1 MTGRRMAL
9 SWPIEQCRARMSAGE
24 ARLFVQAGG
33 RWTAFAF
40 IGAPGRAGGNRMF
53 GSIRAGLAAAIL
65 AVPILAAGGAG
76 PAMAQKA
83 GGTLVIQH
91 WDSPA
96 SMSIHEEATYS
107 VVVPIMGVMNN
118 LVLFRQDKEQNS
130 MDNIVPDLAESWS
143 WSEDGRELTFKLRQ
157 GVKWH
162 DGKPFT
168 SADVKC
174 TMDLLQNKAKDRL
187 RGNPRKEWYNNVQD
201 VTTNGDYEAVLKL
214 ERPQPALLVLLASG
228 YSPIYPCHVTPQQ
241 MRQHPIG
248 TGPFKFVEFKP
259 NEHIKLVKN
268 PDYWKKGRPYL
279 DAIEYKIVPNRS
291 TAILGFVAGQYDM
304 TWPYTITAALLRDVK
319 GQRPDA
325 VCEMRTQNG
334 TTNLLLN
341 REKPPFDN
349 PELRRALALALD
361 RKAFIDIM
369 TEGEAKIG
377 GALLPPPEGLWGM
390 PEEMLQTIPG
400 YGPDVEKNRAEARK
414 IMEKLG
420 YGPDKRLE
428 VTVSTRNVASF
439 RDPAVILIDQL
450 KHVYVD
456 GVLETIETTNWQAKV
471 TRKDYTIGMNNTGSA
486 VDDPDQQ
493 FFENYACGSPRNYN
507 AYCNPELDKKFVE
520 QSIMADQEQRR
531 KLVWEIDRRLQEDGA
546 RPIVFHARGA
556 TCMQPYVK
564 GVTIMV
570 NSIYNGWRFEDAWL
584 DK

>member
-1 MTGRRMAL
+1 MPASGAWAVRNCGQLAL
-9 SWPIEQCRARMSAGE
+9 AGIRLVHERTRPRGGSFMFAR
-24 ARLFVQAGG
+24 
-33 RWTAFAF
+33 
-40 IGAPGRAGGNRMF
+40 IGAGFA
-53 GSIRAGLAAAIL
+53 AALLAAA
-65 AVPILAAGGAG
+65 AFAG
-76 PAMAQKA
+76 PAVAQKY
-83 GGTLVIQH
+83 GGTLTIQH

-96 SMSIHEEATYS
+96 NMSIHETTTYS
-107 VVVPIMGVMNN
+107 VIVPMMAVFNN
-118 LVLFRQDKEQNS
+118 LVLFRQDMEQNS

-143 WSEDGRELTFKLRQ
+143 WSEDGKELTFKLRQ

-168 SADVKC
+168 AADVKC
-174 TMDLLQNKAKDRL
+174 TMDLIQDKTKERF
-187 RGNPRKEWYNNVQD
+187 RTSPRKEWYNNVD
-201 VTTNGDYEAVLKL
+201 EVVTNGDHEAVFRLK
-214 ERPQPALLVLLASG
+214 RPQPALLLLLASG
-228 YSPIYPCHVTPQQ
+228 DSPIYPCHVSPAQ
-241 MRQHPIG
+241 MRLHPIG
-248 TGPFKFVEFKP
+248 TGPFKFVEFKQ
-259 NEHIKLVKN
+259 NEGIKLVKN

-291 TAILGFVAGQYDM
+291 TAILGFVAGQYEM
-304 TWPYTITAALLRDVK
+304 LWPYSITAALLRDVK
-319 GQRPDA
+319 SQLPDA
-325 VCEMRTQNG
+325 VCEMKTQNG

-361 RKAFIDIM
+361 RKSFIDIM
-369 TEGEAKIG
+369 TEGQAKIG

-456 GVLETIETTNWQAKV
+456 GVLETIETANWQAKV
-471 TRKDYTIGMNNTGSA
+471 TRKDYTIGLNNTGSA

-520 QSIMADQEQRR
+520 QSMMTDQEKRK
-531 KLVWEIDRRLQEDGA
+531 KLVWEIDRQLQEDGA
-546 RPIVFHARGA
+546 RPIIFHARGA
-556 TCMQPYVK
+556 TCMEPYVK
-564 GVTIMV
+564 GVTVMV
-570 NSIYNGWRFEDAWL
+570 NSIYNGWRFEDSWL